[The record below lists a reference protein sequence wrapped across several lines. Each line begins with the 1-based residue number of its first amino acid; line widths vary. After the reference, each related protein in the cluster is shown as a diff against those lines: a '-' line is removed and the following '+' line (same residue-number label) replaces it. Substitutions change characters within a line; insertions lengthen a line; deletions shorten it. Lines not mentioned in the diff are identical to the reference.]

1 MRTEVERLRD
11 IVEAIERI
19 EKYAAQGRNAFDED
33 ELIQTWIVHHIE
45 LIGQAC
51 RALPEE
57 FQARYAG
64 VPWSDIIGIWEGE
77 RAWRRSCIA
86 TLRKWLKKLF
96 RQGIHAITRFQASG
110 VGLAGHFTFGDTR
123 QMSGCT

>member
-1 MRTEVERLRD
+1 MRADAERLRD

-19 EKYAAQGRNAFDED
+19 EKYAARGQNAFVEE

-57 FQARYAG
+57 FQAQYSG
-64 VPWSDIIGIWEGE
+64 VPWSDIIGMRNILVHHYFGIDLNAVWSVVEHDLPNLKLEVQSILRELGDVGE
-77 RAWRRSCIA
+77 
-86 TLRKWLKKLF
+86 
-96 RQGIHAITRFQASG
+96 
-110 VGLAGHFTFGDTR
+110 
-123 QMSGCT
+123 